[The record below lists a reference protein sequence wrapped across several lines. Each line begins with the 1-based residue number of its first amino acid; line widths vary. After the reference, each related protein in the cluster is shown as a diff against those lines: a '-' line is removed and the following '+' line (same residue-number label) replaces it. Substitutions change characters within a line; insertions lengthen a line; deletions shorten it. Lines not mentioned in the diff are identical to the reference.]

1 MKLGYTWQP
10 SKCASLCSF
19 CVLCGKFENTLRI
32 IRGNEDGEKLEYGHV
47 LKLKFETKQRRS
59 VRYFLNCVYRW
70 FSAISPLCIE
80 NLENLKLVGVCKN
93 QGLSEAMGVVKNKN
107 LRMI

>member
-1 MKLGYTWQP
+1 MKLGCTLQP

-32 IRGNEDGEKLEYGHV
+32 IRGNEDGEKLKYGHV
-47 LKLKFETKQRRS
+47 LKLKLERKQRRS

-70 FSAISPLCIE
+70 FSAISLCIE
-80 NLENLKLVGVCKN
+80 NLELVGVCKD
-93 QGLSEAMGVVKNKN
+93 QGLSEAMGAW
-107 LRMI
+107 

>member
-1 MKLGYTWQP
+1 MKLGYTLQP

-19 CVLCGKFENTLRI
+19 CVLCGKSENTLRI
-32 IRGNEDGEKLEYGHV
+32 IRGNEDDGNV

-70 FSAISPLCIE
+70 FSAISLLRTE